1 MKLGSKII
9 LAALGAVVVSVVVA
23 LIIQRKVIRHQGISM
38 TRDTMRVAI
47 LQAENTRESIS
58 ALNRAGAFDRDTLI
72 AEFKKSGDLRSS
84 ALYKTVPVVAA
95 WNAIAQTAQKE
106 NFEFRVPKN
115 QARNPKNLPTPEE
128 AEILAQLEQG
138 DLKEFFNV
146 DEANNSITFASPIV
160 LSGDCLA
167 CHGDPKNSPSGDGK
181 DILGFPMEN
190 WKAGEVHGAFILRSK
205 LDRVD
210 QVVQAG
216 LLETAAWLLPVAG
229 LIALGFYLFTRLQIN
244 RPLNQAIASLSSAS
258 VQTTAASS
266 EFSRASQSLAAGATE
281 QAASLEETSA
291 SLEEMSSLTKRNA
304 ESARQANE
312 FANQTRAAADAGS
325 SDMRTMEKAMQEIK
339 ISSDN
344 IGKIIKTIDEIAF
357 QTNLLALNAAV
368 EAARAGEAGQGFAVV
383 ADEVRSL
390 AQRSALAAKET
401 AAKIQD
407 AITKSER
414 RRPDQWQG
422 RRNALQQIVAKAQQL
437 DGAVAQIAAAC
448 NEQSQGITQI
458 SSAVMQMDRVTQ
470 SNAAGAEESASAAEE
485 LNAQA
490 QSLRDSVAAL
500 VQLVGTQPS
509 QTAHSPAAPIVPSET
524 EPDSLL
530 WPNNLQRSARRNRPG
545 SNPQKALKNLRKT
558 RRNRFLLRERH
569 GFLTNSSTANRK

>member
-106 NFEFRVPKN
+106 NFEFRIPKN

-229 LIALGFYLFTRLQIN
+229 LIALGFYFFTRLQIN

-325 SDMRTMEKAMQEIK
+325 SDMCTMEKAMQEIK

-407 AITKSER
+407 SITKS
-414 RRPDQWQG
+414 DHGVQISG
-422 RRNALQQIVAKAQQL
+422 KVAAALQQIVTKAQQL

-458 SSAVMQMDRVTQ
+458 SSAVMQMDHVTQ

-490 QSLRDSVAAL
+490 QSLRESVAAL
-500 VQLVGTQPS
+500 VQLVGTQPPSAPAPTSS
-509 QTAHSPAAPIVPSET
+509 QSSHPESIHRDALATAQQFTSRAQAAPT
-524 EPDSLL
+524 T
-530 WPNNLQRSARRNRPG
+530 SARNQPSPTLVSKR
-545 SNPQKALKNLRKT
+545 
-558 RRNRFLLRERH
+558 
-569 GFLTNSSTANRK
+569 

>member
-9 LAALGAVVVSVVVA
+9 LAALGAVVVSVAVA
-23 LIIQRKVIRHQGISM
+23 LFIQRKVIRDQGINM

-47 LQAENTRESIS
+47 LQAENTRESI
-58 ALNRAGAFDRDTLI
+58 ATLNRVGAFDRDHLI

-95 WNAIAQTAQKE
+95 WNAIEQTARKE
-106 NFEFRVPKN
+106 HFEFRVPKN
-115 QARNPKNLPTPEE
+115 QARNPQNLPTPGE
-128 AEILAQLEQG
+128 AEILAELEKG
-138 DLKEFFNV
+138 ELKEYFKV
-146 DEANNSITFASPIV
+146 DAANNSITFASPIV

-167 CHGDPKNSPSGDGK
+167 CHGDPKNSPNGDGK

-210 QVVQAG
+210 QVVRAG
-216 LLETAAWLLPVAG
+216 MLETAAWLLPVAG
-229 LIALGFYLFTRLQIN
+229 LIAFGFYLFTRFQIN
-244 RPLNQAIASLSSAS
+244 RPLNEAIVSLSSAS
-258 VQTTAASS
+258 DQTSNASA
-266 EFSRASQSLAAGATE
+266 EFSKASQDLAIGATE
-281 QAASLEETSA
+281 QAAALEETSA

-304 ESARQANE
+304 ESARQAND
-312 FANQTRAAADAGS
+312 FANQTRMAADAGS
-325 SDMRTMEKAMQEIK
+325 ADMRAMDKAMQEIK
-339 ISSDN
+339 VSSDN

-407 AITKSER
+407 SITKS
-414 RRPDQWQG
+414 DHGVQISSKVAV
-422 RRNALQQIVAKAQQL
+422 ALQEIVAKAQQL
-437 DGAVAQIAAAC
+437 DSAVAQIAAAC
-448 NEQSQGITQI
+448 NEQSQGISQI
-458 SSAVMQMDRVTQ
+458 TSAVMQMDRVTQ
-470 SNAAGAEESASAAEE
+470 SNASGAEESASAAEE

-490 QSLRDSVAAL
+490 QCLRDSVATL
-500 VQLVGTQPS
+500 MQLVG
-509 QTAHSPAAPIVPSET
+509 APAGRTEHRVAPLIRPEF
-524 EPDSLL
+524 PHRDSLAAAQQFTKET
-530 WPNNLQRSARRNRPG
+530 PTGP
-545 SNPQKALKNLRKT
+545 KATPPTPTDEKLKPAPT
-558 RRNRFLLRERH
+558 PTD
-569 GFLTNSSTANRK
+569 FLTAKGMDF

>member
-9 LAALGAVVVSVVVA
+9 LAALGAVFVSVAVGLLV
-23 LIIQRKVIRHQGISM
+23 QRQVIRNQGINM

-58 ALNRAGAFDRDTLI
+58 ALNRAGAFDRNSLI
-72 AEFKKSGDLRSS
+72 AEYKKNGDLRSS

-95 WNAIAQTAQKE
+95 WNAIEETAQKE
-106 NFEFRVPKN
+106 QFEFRVPKN
-115 QARNPKNLPTPEE
+115 QARNPKNTPTAEE
-128 AEILAQLEQG
+128 SEILAQMEKG
-138 DLKEFFNV
+138 GLKEYFKV
-146 DEANNSITFASPIV
+146 DEVNNSIVYASPIV

-167 CHGDPKNSPSGDGK
+167 CHGDPKNSPTGDGK
-181 DILGFPMEN
+181 DILGFQMEN
-190 WKAGEVHGAFILRSK
+190 WKAGEVHGAFVLRSK

-210 QVVQAG
+210 KVVQAG
-216 LLETAAWLLPVAG
+216 MLQTALWLLPVAG

-244 RPLNQAIASLSSAS
+244 RPLNQAIQGLNSAS
-258 VQTTAASS
+258 VQTTAASK
-266 EFSRASQSLAAGATE
+266 EFSKASQALAIGATE

-304 ESARQANE
+304 ESAKQANT
-312 FANQTRAAADAGS
+312 FANQTRNAADAGS
-325 SDMRTMEKAMQEIK
+325 SDMHAMEKAMQEIK

-383 ADEVRSL
+383 ADEVRNL
-390 AQRSALAAKET
+390 AQRSAVAAKET

-407 AITKSER
+407 SIAKS
-414 RRPDQWQG
+414 DHG
-422 RRNALQQIVAKAQQL
+422 VVISSKVAAALHEIVLKAQQV
-437 DGAVAQIAAAC
+437 DASVAEIAAAC
-448 NEQSQGITQI
+448 NEQSQGISQI

-470 SNAAGAEESASAAEE
+470 SNASGAEESASAAEE

-490 QSLRDSVAAL
+490 QTLRDSVAAL
-500 VQLVGTQPS
+500 VELVGAQDAYSNTAVATPKLPSAADQDSLTATQQFTAGSFS
-509 QTAHSPAAPIVPSET
+509 QAAAAPPAKNGPSLKSKAAPADT
-524 EPDSLL
+524 F
-530 WPNNLQRSARRNRPG
+530 SAKG
-545 SNPQKALKNLRKT
+545 MD
-558 RRNRFLLRERH
+558 F
-569 GFLTNSSTANRK
+569 

>member
-9 LAALGAVVVSVVVA
+9 LAALGAVIVSVVVA
-23 LIIQRKVIRHQGISM
+23 LIIQRKVIRDQGISM

-58 ALNRAGAFDRDTLI
+58 ALNRAGAFDRDALL

-95 WNAIAQTAQKE
+95 WNAIEQTAQKE

-128 AEILAQLEQG
+128 AEILAQLEKG
-138 DLKEFFNV
+138 NLKEYFKV

-167 CHGDPKNSPSGDGK
+167 CHGDPKSSPTGDGK

-190 WKAGEVHGAFILRSK
+190 WKAGEVHGAFVLRSK

-210 QVVQAG
+210 KVVQAG
-216 LLETAAWLLPVAG
+216 MLETAAWLLPVAG

-312 FANQTRAAADAGS
+312 FANQTRTAADAGS

-383 ADEVRSL
+383 ADEVRNL

-407 AITKSER
+407 SITKS
-414 RRPDQWQG
+414 DHGVQISG
-422 RRNALQQIVAKAQQL
+422 KVAAALQQIVAKAQQL

-448 NEQSQGITQI
+448 NEQSQGISQI

-470 SNAAGAEESASAAEE
+470 SNASGAEESASAAEE

-500 VQLVGTQPS
+500 VQLVGAQAGQVS
-509 QTAHSPAAPIVPSET
+509 ASPAAPVVSQNQDR
-524 EPDSLL
+524 DSLAVAQQFTAEGPPEPTAFNPTKNAQKL
-530 WPNNLQRSARRNRPG
+530 KKTPATTDSFSAKG
-545 SNPQKALKNLRKT
+545 MD
-558 RRNRFLLRERH
+558 F
-569 GFLTNSSTANRK
+569 